1 MRNFTA
7 LLYYLFALLGCD
19 IGATTIVHRASAD
32 GIDIIDSEVR
42 VTDRI
47 AKFECLA
54 SRSGQCHYTLFH
66 DDCAVAGNTAT
77 AKNPAGEARPCA
89 SRPFERFAMAAGSD
103 KEVIGLE
110 PGFKLCVSAEDQ
122 AMNADCKSAARQR

>member
-66 DDCAVAGNTAT
+66 DDCAAADKTAP
-77 AKNPAGEARPCA
+77 AKNANADACVN
-89 SRPFERFAMAAGSD
+89 RPFERFAMVAGTD

-122 AMNADCKSAARQR
+122 AMNADCKSTARQ

>member
-66 DDCAVAGNTAT
+66 EECAT
-77 AKNPAGEARPCA
+77 AAATGAARQPAGETRCA
-89 SRPFERFAMAAGSD
+89 SQPFERFAMAAGSD

-110 PGFKLCVSAEDQ
+110 PGFKLCVSAEDL
-122 AMNADCKSAARQR
+122 AMNADCKSAARQ

>member
-32 GIDIIDSEVR
+32 GVEIIDSEVR
-42 VTDRI
+42 ITDRI
-47 AKFECLA
+47 ARFECLA
-54 SRSGQCHYTLFH
+54 SRSGQCHYVLFH
-66 DDCAVAGNTAT
+66 DDCAAVPG
-77 AKNPAGEARPCA
+77 PAAAQPSAADARPCA
-89 SRPFERFAMAAGSD
+89 SQAFERFAMAAGTD

-110 PGFKLCVSAEDQ
+110 PGFKLCVGAEDPTTT
-122 AMNADCKSAARQR
+122 ADCKRATHL

>member
-1 MRNFTA
+1 MRNFMA

-19 IGATTIVHRASAD
+19 IGGTTIVHRADA
-32 GIDIIDSEVR
+32 GGVDIIDSEVR

-54 SRSGQCHYTLFH
+54 SRSGQCHYALFH
-66 DDCAVAGNTAT
+66 DDCASAAKTAAASNANADT
-77 AKNPAGEARPCA
+77 CA
-89 SRPFERFAMAAGSD
+89 NRPFERFAMVAGTD

-122 AMNADCKSAARQR
+122 AVNADCKSTARQ

>member
-19 IGATTIVHRASAD
+19 IGATTIVHRASVD

-77 AKNPAGEARPCA
+77 SPAGEVQPCA
-89 SRPFERFAMAAGSD
+89 SQPFERFAMAAGSD

-122 AMNADCKSAARQR
+122 AMNADCKSAESQR

>member
-19 IGATTIVHRASAD
+19 MGATTIVHRASAN
-32 GIDIIDSEVR
+32 GVDIIDSEVR

-54 SRSGQCHYTLFH
+54 SQSGQCHYTLFH
-66 DDCAVAGNTAT
+66 HDCAAVASTGA
-77 AKNPAGEARPCA
+77 AKQPAADAKPCTGQA
-89 SRPFERFAMAAGSD
+89 FERFAMIAGTD

-122 AMNADCKSAARQR
+122 AMTADCKNAGHP

>member
-19 IGATTIVHRASAD
+19 LGATTIVHRASAD
-32 GIDIIDSEVR
+32 GVEIIDSEVR
-42 VTDRI
+42 ITDRI
-47 AKFECLA
+47 ARFECLA
-54 SRSGQCHYTLFH
+54 SRSGQCHYVLFR
-66 DDCAVAGNTAT
+66 DDCTAVGQGAAQAPATDGKSCAGQA
-77 AKNPAGEARPCA
+77 
-89 SRPFERFAMAAGSD
+89 FERFAMAAGTD

-122 AMNADCKSAARQR
+122 AMTADCKRTAHL